1 MALIGLFS
9 DLQQVIITHIMCFY
23 KQNLFSSLNHNTN
36 IILSNYISF
45 TPKHHRTTDADWYDS
60 AALSSPL
67 GWANANQGFSGN
79 SQGWRRYTRELPSIV
94 SGKASVQ
101 FRWAFGTICVCVLAS
116 LSIVFEFVLLLL
128 KTDVI
133 VCVCRCHELEHG
145 ARRHCVWFVHHCR
158 STAARLSYAGVPWQR
173 SKRFA
178 RHALAV
184 TMESSMF
191 LHCYCCFLFFVFWIF
206 FFN

>member
-1 MALIGLFS
+1 MASIGLFS
-9 DLQQVIITHIMCFY
+9 DLQQVIITYMCFY

-145 ARRHCVWFVHHCR
+145 ARRHCV
-158 STAARLSYAGVPWQR
+158 
-173 SKRFA
+173 
-178 RHALAV
+178 
-184 TMESSMF
+184 
-191 LHCYCCFLFFVFWIF
+191 
-206 FFN
+206 